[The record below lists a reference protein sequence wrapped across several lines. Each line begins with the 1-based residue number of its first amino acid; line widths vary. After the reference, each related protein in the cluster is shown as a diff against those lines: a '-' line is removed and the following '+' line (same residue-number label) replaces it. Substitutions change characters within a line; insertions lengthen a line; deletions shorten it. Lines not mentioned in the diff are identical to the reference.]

1 MRSFKDT
8 SNAICADLRDWRY
21 SDGDII
27 RPIDLHHAI
36 WRETIESVLLYEMC
50 RTCMCLTGVLTDF
63 GTMPGSI
70 GNLYML
76 NGE

>member
-1 MRSFKDT
+1 MQSMNDI
-8 SNAICADLRDWRY
+8 SDAICANLRDYRY

-27 RPIDLHHAI
+27 RPVDMHHAI

-50 RTCMCLTGVLTDF
+50 RTCMCWTGALTDF
-63 GTMPGSI
+63 GMKPGSLD
-70 GNLYML
+70 NLYML